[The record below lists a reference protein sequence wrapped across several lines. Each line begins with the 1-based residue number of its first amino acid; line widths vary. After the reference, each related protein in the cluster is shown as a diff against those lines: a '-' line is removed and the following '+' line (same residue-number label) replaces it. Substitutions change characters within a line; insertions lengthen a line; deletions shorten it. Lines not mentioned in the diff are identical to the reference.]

1 MSEVIID
8 LSETSSQSVSDLI
21 PEYNLEELGLEDYE
35 PNELVLNT
43 IHNLKSFFDNKDNCS
58 CRGNRICFKEIGFK
72 NFFERCLE
80 MKGLD
85 SEKLDLCIL
94 TQLMVFKLDND
105 KQKIH
110 YRYQYNASIRI
121 CQKVFL
127 KLCNISENKLLNL
140 QKHLQDDG
148 LQSRLHGNLK
158 KIPVL
163 QSRAMVDLNTATS
176 VEKFKTQYANI
187 HGLPSPMRLQDSS
200 DPFIY
205 LPTDKNISLIYK
217 EFEYHLSV
225 ENDQPEKII
234 SYETF
239 RNLWHKVKPII
250 KFQTSK
256 SDLCDTCENF
266 RIKLR
271 ASSSGD
277 ERVNIEFEFDEHLS
291 IADLERQHYN
301 NIIEKSKI
309 DPTITHIC
317 YDWAQ
322 SVGAPYSPQQV
333 GAIYFKS
340 PFIIHL
346 FGICST
352 DNGENQQLNF
362 TIGED
367 EVLKDTPKGSNATL
381 SMVYHYLKEIGHVNK
396 KDLYVT
402 CDNCSGQNKNNL
414 SLWFWSWLTMLGWY
428 ENIYINFMI
437 PGHTKFICDSFFGL
451 IKKTY
456 RNRRIN
462 IVDDVEKSIN
472 DSSIG
477 NKSIRYNN
485 GLGWNWYD
493 FNSILKDHFRSLKH
507 IKKYH
512 HFRFS
517 SLDIGNVYVSEK
529 SGSPELCYKLFKG
542 GTNFDKNSPPN
553 ILEVKSLTEDRK
565 QYLYTKIRQHVDVQY
580 RDILCPEPN

>member
-1 MSEVIID
+1 
-8 LSETSSQSVSDLI
+8 
-21 PEYNLEELGLEDYE
+21 
-35 PNELVLNT
+35 
-43 IHNLKSFFDNKDNCS
+43 
-58 CRGNRICFKEIGFK
+58 
-72 NFFERCLE
+72 
-80 MKGLD
+80 
-85 SEKLDLCIL
+85 
-94 TQLMVFKLDND
+94 
-105 KQKIH
+105 H
-110 YRYQYNASIRI
+110 YRYQYNASIHI

-148 LQSRLHGNLK
+148 LQSHLHGNLK

-163 QSRAMVDLNTATS
+163 QSCAMVDLNTATS

-239 RNLWHKVKPII
+239 WNLWHKVKPII

-271 ASSSGD
+271 TSSSGD
-277 ERVNIEFEFDEHLS
+277 ERVNIEFEFDECLS

-352 DNGENQQLNF
+352 
-362 TIGED
+362 
-367 EVLKDTPKGSNATL
+367 
-381 SMVYHYLKEIGHVNK
+381 
-396 KDLYVT
+396 
-402 CDNCSGQNKNNL
+402 
-414 SLWFWSWLTMLGWY
+414 
-428 ENIYINFMI
+428 
-437 PGHTKFICDSFFGL
+437 
-451 IKKTY
+451 
-456 RNRRIN
+456 
-462 IVDDVEKSIN
+462 
-472 DSSIG
+472 
-477 NKSIRYNN
+477 
-485 GLGWNWYD
+485 
-493 FNSILKDHFRSLKH
+493 
-507 IKKYH
+507 
-512 HFRFS
+512 
-517 SLDIGNVYVSEK
+517 
-529 SGSPELCYKLFKG
+529 
-542 GTNFDKNSPPN
+542 
-553 ILEVKSLTEDRK
+553 
-565 QYLYTKIRQHVDVQY
+565 
-580 RDILCPEPN
+580 